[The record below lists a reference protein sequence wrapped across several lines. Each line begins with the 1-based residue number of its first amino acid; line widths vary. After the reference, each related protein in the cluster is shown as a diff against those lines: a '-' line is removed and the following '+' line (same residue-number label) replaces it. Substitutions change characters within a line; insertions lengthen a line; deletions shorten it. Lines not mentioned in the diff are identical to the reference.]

1 MKADPITESGI
12 KRAKLIITGTLTPD
26 SKTTSAGSV
35 MSDCANLVIR
45 RYDDESSD
53 YSNLPNYL
61 TTIYGLRG

>member
-1 MKADPITESGI
+1 MNGALERQGFGPPFGS
-12 KRAKLIITGTLTPD
+12 
-26 SKTTSAGSV
+26 SAYSRGQRCHFRV
-35 MSDCANLVIR
+35 IHLLSDCANLVIR

>member
-1 MKADPITESGI
+1 MKPMVL
-12 KRAKLIITGTLTPD
+12 KTGAPYEI
-26 SKTTSAGSV
+26 

-53 YSNLPNYL
+53 HSNLPNYL